1 MKWIQ
6 KYWLLLA
13 VLLISTP
20 FWLTLAGDAQVH
32 LAIAEQFAAGQPFR
46 YNPGGELVVA
56 STSPFW
62 TMLLTLFFWLA
73 GSAAPLL
80 LKLTGVGV
88 WLGTAVLLQRIAQKH
103 FPFAN
108 SQWSMV
114 NGQLSTATPS
124 SFILHPSSL
133 PKRSSHERRNHQ
145 RRRIQRHLQR

>member
-56 STSPFW
+56 STSP
-62 TMLLTLFFWLA
+62 LD
-73 GSAAPLL
+73 GCS
-80 LKLTGVGV
+80 K
-88 WLGTAVLLQRIAQKH
+88 I
-103 FPFAN
+103 
-108 SQWSMV
+108 
-114 NGQLSTATPS
+114 S
-124 SFILHPSSL
+124 S
-133 PKRSSHERRNHQ
+133 RM
-145 RRRIQRHLQR
+145 